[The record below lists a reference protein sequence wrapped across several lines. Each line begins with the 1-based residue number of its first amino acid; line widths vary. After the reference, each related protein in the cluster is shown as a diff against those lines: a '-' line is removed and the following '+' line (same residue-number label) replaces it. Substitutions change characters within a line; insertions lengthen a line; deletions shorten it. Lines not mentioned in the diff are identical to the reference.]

1 MILFEK
7 NAKRIPQEKARQY
20 LPIIRI
26 LELLKNLDEQIQ
38 YFEAKTQN
46 DFEDFMLKSVKT
58 QKEVLLKEMQN
69 ELLNL
74 NMPYIFDVKKV

>member
-1 MILFEK
+1 MNRPLS
-7 NAKRIPQEKARQY
+7 AKQY

-74 NMPYIFDVKKV
+74 NMPYIFDVKK